1 MKTPG
6 SKSCL
11 ALIAAAVLSVSCSDA
26 AGPDPDPN
34 PLPDPVFIGS
44 SVAPGPANVLSAVI
58 TVNATGFDAASVR
71 MRTPGEPDLL
81 SPSYAFDE
89 DVARPAALGMLADKT
104 YEIDVLVTANGVTE
118 LGETL
123 SFVTGA
129 LPTWLPT
136 ITPVGTPAEEGYIL
150 LSHPPAVPS
159 SWTIWARCVGTLRNP
174 TRR

>member
-6 SKSCL
+6 SRSYL
-11 ALIAAAVLSVSCSDA
+11 ALSAAVGLSVSCSDA
-26 AGPDPDPN
+26 AGPDPAPN

-104 YEIDVLVTANGVTE
+104 YEIDVLVTANGVRNSVRPFRSSPVRYRPGC
-118 LGETL
+118 LR
-123 SFVTGA
+123 VGA
-129 LPTWLPT
+129 
-136 ITPVGTPAEEGYIL
+136 
-150 LSHPPAVPS
+150 
-159 SWTIWARCVGTLRNP
+159 
-174 TRR
+174 RRRLNRGF

>member
-1 MKTPG
+1 MITPG
-6 SKSCL
+6 SKSYL

-81 SPSYAFDE
+81 SPPYAFDE
-89 DVARPAALGMLADKT
+89 DVARPACRLGHACGQ
-104 YEIDVLVTANGVTE
+104 DVRNRRPGYRQRRD
-118 LGETL
+118 
-123 SFVTGA
+123 
-129 LPTWLPT
+129 
-136 ITPVGTPAEEGYIL
+136 GT
-150 LSHPPAVPS
+150 
-159 SWTIWARCVGTLRNP
+159 R
-174 TRR
+174 